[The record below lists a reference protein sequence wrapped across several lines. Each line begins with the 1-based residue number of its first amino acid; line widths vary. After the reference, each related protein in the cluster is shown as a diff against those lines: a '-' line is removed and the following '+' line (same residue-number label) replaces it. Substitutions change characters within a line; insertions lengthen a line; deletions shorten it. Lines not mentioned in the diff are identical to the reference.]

1 MIHLPDL
8 KMPHTDPGV
17 NGFPLKIIH
26 PVHEH
31 ISDGTS
37 AFAHALALAYAS
49 RGEIEIV
56 DLRDHNKDYQ
66 PQSVRALL
74 EKWGHLQPNSDR
86 SDVHKIGLRV
96 TRIVKKGKAKR
107 VISGRMEK
115 HRHDILVIGTNEH
128 HVLGTLFGHD
138 LAEYLADAFRQTTLY
153 VPTRAK
159 PFVNPETGEIS
170 LGNILIPVPDAVFA
184 RSAFAFCK
192 TLLAVFPTAK
202 PVIFGLHCGES
213 FPELPEAVVK
223 SLGLQTR
230 IASGSVVA
238 AITGAAQE
246 IDADLIIMATAGRNT
261 FPKKL
266 IGSNTEQVLH
276 RALCPVLSVPVES
289 HSER

>member
-1 MIHLPDL
+1 MIYLPDF
-8 KMPHTDPGV
+8 KMPHTDSGV

-31 ISDGTS
+31 VSDGTS

-56 DLRDHNKDYQ
+56 DLRDRDGGYQ
-66 PQSVRALL
+66 PKSVRTVLEMWGLL
-74 EKWGHLQPNSDR
+74 PHNSDR
-86 SDVHKIGLRV
+86 GDVQKIGLRV
-96 TRIVKKGKAKR
+96 TKIVKKGKARK
-107 VISGRMEK
+107 VILGRMEK

-128 HVLGTLFGHD
+128 NVLDTLFGQD

-153 VPTRAK
+153 VPARAK

-170 LGNILIPVPDAVFA
+170 LKKILIPVPDANFA
-184 RSAFAFCK
+184 RSAFSFCK
-192 TLLAVFPTAK
+192 TLLAVFPKTK

-213 FPELPEAVVK
+213 FPELPDVVVK
-223 SLGLQTR
+223 GLGLQTR
-230 IASGSVVA
+230 VASGSVVA

-246 IDADLIIMATAGRNT
+246 MDADLIIMATQGRNT

-276 RALCPVLSVPVES
+276 HAPCPVLSVPVQ
-289 HSER
+289 